1 MLTAAVCAG
10 ADAEGDGEVRYYQ
23 GMHDVAAVLLFE
35 LGERPAYVL
44 LHRLARC
51 QLRDC
56 TRCAEHACCTIRP
69 LHDVLPKGQ
78 GQPTAH
84 FAAAT
89 CIARWPFVF
98 CLVLTSNPL
107 CCLVSHGGAA

>member
-1 MLTAAVCAG
+1 MPPCAGWTDEARGAKRDELRHVLTAAVCAG

-35 LGERPAYVL
+35 LGERPAYAA

-56 TRCAEHACCTIRP
+56 TRCAEHSCCTIGP
-69 LHDVLPKGQ
+69 LQDVLLKGH
-78 GQPTAH
+78 GQ
-84 FAAAT
+84 
-89 CIARWPFVF
+89 
-98 CLVLTSNPL
+98 
-107 CCLVSHGGAA
+107 